1 LGTTENCP
9 EIFSMSQQKHRR
21 PRRNFTIREGGYIT
35 KSQLGKRG
43 TILSESQLLDFEV
56 KRELGRKVGNVTVIT
71 VEDLNAVRLFRYK
84 DIEKAEKALMLENF
98 HDVSMRKRFCEIW
111 NIEIE
116 EHPDTHFSYEEL
128 LERGHW
134 TPERVERFL
143 SFESFAMTFL
153 GGRLTY
159 PIYLKSDVRKVER
172 SDDYKI
178 LWQTEKQQKAAKRKA
193 IREKEKI
200 TPTRL
205 ISERGWTKGL
215 INELLGE
222 PDLFVDNPHYKSAA
236 PMRLYFL
243 DRVKHIEQTS
253 DVFKSRRKDRQ
264 KSPIKKRNPSN
275 YPNT

>member
-1 LGTTENCP
+1 
-9 EIFSMSQQKHRR
+9 MKQQKHR
-21 PRRNFTIREGGYIT
+21 NFTVRKGGYIT

-43 TILSESQLLDFEV
+43 TILSESQLLEFEV
-56 KRELGRKVGNVTVIT
+56 ERKLGKTTGDVTVIT
-71 VEDLNAVRLFRYK
+71 LEDLNAVRLFRYN
-84 DIEKAEKALMLENF
+84 DIEKAEKEFMLENF
-98 HDVSMRKRFCEIW
+98 NDVSMRIKFCEIW
-111 NIEIE
+111 NIEME
-116 EHPDTHFSYEEL
+116 VHPDTHFSHEEL
-128 LERGHW
+128 LRRGHW
-134 TPERVERFL
+134 TPERVDRFL
-143 SFESFAMTFL
+143 SCESFSMTFL

-172 SDDYKI
+172 SDDFKI
-178 LWQTEKQQKAAKRKA
+178 LWQTEKQQKAAARKA

-222 PDLFVDNPHYKSAA
+222 PDVFVDNPHYKSAA

-253 DVFKSRRKDRQ
+253 DVFKARRKDRQ
-264 KSPIKKRNPSN
+264 KFPIKKRKQPN

>member
-1 LGTTENCP
+1 
-9 EIFSMSQQKHRR
+9 M
-21 PRRNFTIREGGYIT
+21 
-35 KSQLGKRG
+35 
-43 TILSESQLLDFEV
+43 EV
-56 KRELGRKVGNVTVIT
+56 
-71 VEDLNAVRLFRYK
+71 
-84 DIEKAEKALMLENF
+84 
-98 HDVSMRKRFCEIW
+98 
-111 NIEIE
+111 
-116 EHPDTHFSYEEL
+116 HPDTHFSHEEL
-128 LERGHW
+128 LRRGHW
-134 TPERVERFL
+134 TPERVKRFL
-143 SFESFAMTFL
+143 SCESFAITFL

-193 IREKEKI
+193 VREKEKI

-253 DVFKSRRKDRQ
+253 DVFKARRKDRQ
-264 KSPIKKRNPSN
+264 KSPIKKKNQPN
-275 YPNT
+275 YPNS

>member
-1 LGTTENCP
+1 
-9 EIFSMSQQKHRR
+9 MSQQKHRR

-43 TILSESQLLDFEV
+43 TILSESQLVDFEV
-56 KRELGRKVGNVTVIT
+56 ERKLGRKVRNVTVIT

-84 DIEKAEKALMLENF
+84 DIEKAEKELMLENI
-98 HDVSMRKRFCEIW
+98 HDVSMRSRFCEIW
-111 NIEIE
+111 DIEIE
-116 EHPDTHFSYEEL
+116 VHPDTYFSHEEL
-128 LERGHW
+128 LARGHW
-134 TPERVERFL
+134 TPERVNKFL
-143 SFESFAMTFL
+143 SSESFSMTFL
-153 GGRLTY
+153 GGCLTY

-172 SDDYKI
+172 SDAYKI

-193 IREKEKI
+193 VREKEKI

-253 DVFKSRRKDRQ
+253 DVFKARRKDRQ
-264 KSPIKKRNPSN
+264 KSPIKKKNQPN
-275 YPNT
+275 YPNS

>member
-1 LGTTENCP
+1 
-9 EIFSMSQQKHRR
+9 MKQQKHRK
-21 PRRNFTIREGGYIT
+21 PGRNFTIRKGGYIT

-56 KRELGRKVGNVTVIT
+56 KRKLGRTRGGVTVIT
-71 VEDLNAVRLFRYK
+71 VEDLNAVRLFRYN
-84 DIEKAEKALMLENF
+84 DIEKAEKELMLENI
-98 HDVSMRKRFCEIW
+98 HDVSMRERFCEIW
-111 NIEIE
+111 NIEME
-116 EHPDTHFSYEEL
+116 VHPDTHFSHEEL
-128 LERGHW
+128 LKRGHW
-134 TPERVERFL
+134 TPERVKRFL
-143 SFESFAMTFL
+143 SCESFSLPFL

-178 LWQTEKQQKAAKRKA
+178 LWQTEKQQKAAARQA
-193 IREKEKI
+193 VREKEKI

-215 INELLGE
+215 INDLLGE

-264 KSPIKKRNPSN
+264 KSPIKRKNHPNS
-275 YPNT
+275 PNT

>member
-1 LGTTENCP
+1 
-9 EIFSMSQQKHRR
+9 MSQQKHRR

-43 TILSESQLLDFEV
+43 TILSESQLVDFEV
-56 KRELGRKVGNVTVIT
+56 ERKLGRKVGNVTVIT

-84 DIEKAEKALMLENF
+84 DIEKAEKELMLENI
-98 HDVSMRKRFCEIW
+98 HDVSMRSRFCEIW

-116 EHPDTHFSYEEL
+116 VHPDTHFSHEEL
-128 LERGHW
+128 LARGHW
-134 TPERVERFL
+134 TPERVNKFL
-143 SFESFAMTFL
+143 SSESFSMTFL
-153 GGRLTY
+153 GGCLTY

-172 SDDYKI
+172 SDAYKM

-264 KSPIKKRNPSN
+264 KSPIKKRNQSN